1 MSYAGGIGSQL
12 RDTQDGIMS
21 GTRQP
26 LDNRLLDVL
35 ALQQIKEAQAEAK
48 QKLLTSMP
56 QSQGTVADQLTK
68 SVIDAEKERMQGRIA
83 EKAAQVGQV
92 GQQQAQQQ
100 QQNMQR
106 MAKGIPTQPAP
117 NMARMAGGGI
127 VTFAKGDKVKGAAPE
142 ELLAEVGYTPE
153 KFARLNDQ
161 DKARVLEAINEK
173 RRLIRAGTGSLSPAN
188 IATAAYDV
196 AHVPFKIGAS
206 MVGPVARAVGLME
219 PEDRFDYERRSLTP
233 ATDILRRTTAA
244 NQPITRQDLAP
255 RDTKLAGSLGPDLA
269 ALSGIVGASGGQ
281 SAGPAVKP
289 PGPDAQPPAPIVKP
303 PAPAVPQITMDPADI
318 GDQDKLGI
326 AGQVK
331 YSRQPEMAGVLQ
343 KQNELREYLK
353 GVRGQDVDAAK
364 KKALLEADEH
374 MNRAG
379 IAKQYQDM
387 LARRR
392 EADRVSGQE
401 REYWALND
409 MLARAGGRGALSNI
423 ARGAADIRAANRAED
438 YDRFSAA
445 EKLEREGI
453 KTDTNIADKTL
464 ASGDKAAEL
473 TSNEKRAAATAESN
487 LLANQASSLTEEAKA
502 VLRGDMANLSEK
514 SRSFDR
520 KLASMTANANNATKI
535 AVANL
540 NGRLKSEANAIAKA
554 AVEAKS
560 EAARATVLARIA
572 DSLGTITAGVSTDLQ
587 KHLTNDPTYMALQK
601 DDPKKAEVYK
611 KNTQAMYNEIATDA
625 VRELKELRKSLL
637 SQKFAGYSLK

>member
-1 MSYAGGIGSQL
+1 
-12 RDTQDGIMS
+12 
-21 GTRQP
+21 
-26 LDNRLLDVL
+26 
-35 ALQQIKEAQAEAK
+35 
-48 QKLLTSMP
+48 
-56 QSQGTVADQLTK
+56 
-68 SVIDAEKERMQGRIA
+68 
-83 EKAAQVGQV
+83 
-92 GQQQAQQQ
+92 
-100 QQNMQR
+100 
-106 MAKGIPTQPAP
+106 
-117 NMARMAGGGI
+117 
-127 VTFAKGDKVKGAAPE
+127 
-142 ELLAEVGYTPE
+142 
-153 KFARLNDQ
+153 
-161 DKARVLEAINEK
+161 
-173 RRLIRAGTGSLSPAN
+173 
-188 IATAAYDV
+188 
-196 AHVPFKIGAS
+196 
-206 MVGPVARAVGLME
+206 
-219 PEDRFDYERRSLTP
+219 
-233 ATDILRRTTAA
+233 
-244 NQPITRQDLAP
+244 
-255 RDTKLAGSLGPDLA
+255 
-269 ALSGIVGASGGQ
+269 
-281 SAGPAVKP
+281 
-289 PGPDAQPPAPIVKP
+289 
-303 PAPAVPQITMDPADI
+303 
-318 GDQDKLGI
+318 
-326 AGQVK
+326 
-331 YSRQPEMAGVLQ
+331 MAGVLQ

-353 GVRGQDVDAAK
+353 GVRGQDVDAVR
-364 KKALLEADEH
+364 EAQLARADKH

-392 EADRVSGQE
+392 EADRVSKQE

-453 KTDTNIADKTL
+453 GADRAIAGETL
-464 ASGDKAAEL
+464 KSGDKAAEL

-587 KHLTNDPTYMALQK
+587 KHLSSDPTYMALQK

-611 KNTQAMYNEIATDA
+611 KNIQAMYNGIATDA